1 MKKILLLVLA
11 LAAILPASADCYLTF
26 GVNDTLKVNP
36 SSEDSIQRV
45 MVRAH
50 FDGRLSEWN
59 MTLSLPQGMRLV
71 GCERREGMLEI
82 GYYNQSGELTYYTA
96 PLYVT
101 NQGATVNLRSN
112 INVPGYWDPN
122 NDGLYENY
130 GTVKWEAGEY
140 DQMFELLFKFED
152 GFPDIS
158 SITVN
163 EYLSCSIDLR
173 GYTIPNTYLDKTIRL
188 LVVYRPGDVDGDG
201 NVSIADVSALVDLVL
216 SGEPSPVEEA
226 MNAADVDG
234 DGKVGIADVTQ
245 LIDQL
250 LNETQH

>member
-1 MKKILLLVLA
+1 M
-11 LAAILPASADCYLTF
+11 
-26 GVNDTLKVNP
+26 
-36 SSEDSIQRV
+36 
-45 MVRAH
+45 
-50 FDGRLSEWN
+50 
-59 MTLSLPQGMRLV
+59 
-71 GCERREGMLEI
+71 
-82 GYYNQSGELTYYTA
+82 
-96 PLYVT
+96 
-101 NQGATVNLRSN
+101 
-112 INVPGYWDPN
+112 
-122 NDGLYENY
+122 
-130 GTVKWEAGEY
+130 
-140 DQMFELLFKFED
+140 
-152 GFPDIS
+152 
-158 SITVN
+158 
-163 EYLSCSIDLR
+163 R